1 MLYGPRLLEGGALY
15 LNGAD
20 AKNPLAS
27 PLYGDLAGLPPLLIQ
42 AGAPEVLRDDSTRLA
57 ERARAAGVP
66 VAFSLWQNM
75 PHAWQI
81 YQAFLPEARTALR
94 EAGEFARAHLASAPA
109 GA

>member
-1 MLYGPRLLEGGALY
+1 MFY

-42 AGAPEVLRDDSTRLA
+42 AGEPEVLRDDSTRLA
-57 ERARAAGVP
+57 ERARAAGVA
-66 VAFSLWQNM
+66 VDFSLWQNM

-81 YQAFLPEARTALR
+81 YQAFLPEARTALTQ
-94 EAGEFARAHLASAPA
+94 AAKFARSHLAPGAA